1 MRYTI
6 LLLLILALSSCSGQT
21 NNSVE
26 TTITDIRKPITPTR
40 DILEKWVTIQ
50 ADQLTKIRKNDSIA
64 YDKYLWN
71 NKPFTGWSRE
81 IFEDNDHK
89 YRYAKYE
96 NGIMVWQIGY
106 YANGQLDADFH
117 MKDGKNVG
125 SERMW
130 HSDGSLYIDTY
141 YNSAGEPDGLQW
153 SWFKNGKVSRKGL
166 YKNGEM
172 IYEIYYD
179 MDGQIKESKGEIP
192 E

>member
-1 MRYTI
+1 MI
-6 LLLLILALSSCSGQT
+6 LTSCSGQT
-21 NNSVE
+21 NNSVD
-26 TTITDIRKPITPTR
+26 TISDIRKPNTPTR
-40 DILEKWVTIQ
+40 DTLEKWVTIR

-64 YDKYLWN
+64 FDKYLWN
-71 NKPFTGWSRE
+71 DKPFTGWSRE

-106 YANGQLDADFH
+106 YSSGQLDADFH

-125 SERMW
+125 SSRMW
-130 HSDGSLYIDTY
+130 HSDGSPYID
-141 YNSAGEPDGLQW
+141 NFFNMEGEPDGLLW
-153 SWFKNGKVSRKGL
+153 SWNKNGIVSRKGL
-166 YKNGEM
+166 YKNGKM

-179 MDGQIKESKGEIP
+179 MNGQIKESKGEMP